1 LSGCREETGEIM
13 GRTRQRLAED
23 KAIVRIAIVDDDDD
37 IVDVLGEVLRRSG
50 YTPDLY
56 TNPRDA
62 ALASTSQEYD
72 VIISDLAM
80 PGISGIDLL
89 TQVKDTFPLTQFIM
103 ITGYAS
109 VKSAAEA
116 MHKGANSYL
125 TKPLTSTQILAH
137 LENAVEK
144 RVLALENERLVFE
157 LTTANEQL
165 ENKVQELGHTNQ
177 LLKQTQQELVR
188 VERVAAIGEVVV
200 SINHCINNSISG
212 IEAAVRF
219 VRGAAGTTG
228 ETAGALDKIDVE
240 CKEIEAVMG
249 RLKALKE
256 ASSSDYVDGIKMI
269 DLKEEEVDATV

>member
-1 LSGCREETGEIM
+1 MVRADK
-13 GRTRQRLAED
+13 RPAED
-23 KAIVRIAIVDDDDD
+23 RRSIRIAIVDDDDD
-37 IVDVLGEVLRRSG
+37 IVDVLGEVLRRAG

-62 ALASTSQEYD
+62 SLASTSQEYD
-72 VIISDLAM
+72 VVISDLAM
-80 PGISGIDLL
+80 PGLSGIDLL
-89 TQVKDTFPLTQFIM
+89 SQIKETFPLTQFIV

-137 LENAVEK
+137 IEKAIEK
-144 RVLALENERLVFE
+144 RLLALENERLVFE
-157 LTTANEQL
+157 LATANEQL
-165 ENKVQELGHTNQ
+165 ENKVQELEHTNQ
-177 LLKQTQQELVR
+177 LLKQTQQELVK

-200 SINHCINNSISG
+200 SINHCINNSLSG

-219 VRGAAGTTG
+219 IRDRGEPVG
-228 ETAGALDKIDVE
+228 EKATALDSIESE
-240 CKEIEAVMG
+240 CREIEAVMG
-249 RLKALKE
+249 RLKSLKE

-269 DLKEEEVDATV
+269 DLKEEEANATA

>member
-1 LSGCREETGEIM
+1 MVRADK
-13 GRTRQRLAED
+13 RPAED
-23 KAIVRIAIVDDDDD
+23 KRAIRIAIVDDDDD
-37 IVDVLGEVLRRSG
+37 IVDVLGEVLRRAG
-50 YTPDLY
+50 YAPDLY

-62 ALASTSQEYD
+62 AIASTSQEYD
-72 VIISDLAM
+72 VVISDLAM

-89 TQVKDTFPLTQFIM
+89 SQVKATFPLTQFIV

-137 LENAVEK
+137 LEKAIEK
-144 RVLALENERLVFE
+144 RLLALENERLLFE

-165 ENKVQELGHTNQ
+165 ENKVQELEHTNR

-188 VERVAAIGEVVV
+188 VERIAAIGEVVV
-200 SINHCINNSISG
+200 SINHCINNSVSG

-219 VRGAAGTTG
+219 MRNSGSLAG
-228 ETAGALDKIDVE
+228 EAVAALDTVESE
-240 CKEIEAVMG
+240 CKEIESVMG
-249 RLKALKE
+249 RLKSLKE
-256 ASSSDYVDGIKMI
+256 ASSSDYVDGVKMI
-269 DLKEEEVDATV
+269 DLKEEKVNAHV

>member
-1 LSGCREETGEIM
+1 M
-13 GRTRQRLAED
+13 ARTDQSVVGD
-23 KAIVRIAIVDDDDD
+23 KSAVRIAIVDDDDD

-80 PGISGIDLL
+80 PGVSGIDLL
-89 TQVKDTFPLTQFIM
+89 TQVKAAFPLTQFIM

-137 LENAVEK
+137 LQNAVEK
-144 RVLALENERLVFE
+144 RLLALENERLVFE

-165 ENKVQELGHTNQ
+165 ENKVQELEHTNQ
-177 LLKQTQQELVR
+177 LLKHTQQELVR

-200 SINHCINNSISG
+200 SINHSINNSLSG
-212 IEAAVRF
+212 IQAAVRF
-219 VRGAAGTTG
+219 VKSGADVTG
-228 ETAGALDKIDVE
+228 EAVEALDRVEAE
-240 CKEIEAVMG
+240 CKEIEAVMS
-249 RLKALKE
+249 RLKSLKE
-256 ASSSDYVDGIKMI
+256 ASASDYVEGIKMI
-269 DLKEEEVDATV
+269 DLKDEEVDATV

>member
-1 LSGCREETGEIM
+1 MVRAEM
-13 GRTRQRLAED
+13 NPAED
-23 KAIVRIAIVDDDDD
+23 KRSIRVAIVDDDDD
-37 IVDVLGEVLRRSG
+37 IVDVLGEVLRRAG
-50 YTPDLY
+50 YRPDLY

-62 ALASTSQEYD
+62 SLAATSQEYD
-72 VIISDLAM
+72 VIVSDLAM

-89 TQVKDTFPLTQFIM
+89 TQVKNTFPLTQFIV

-137 LENAVEK
+137 IEKAVEK
-144 RVLALENERLVFE
+144 RLLAMENERLLFE

-165 ENKVQELGHTNQ
+165 ENKVQELEHTNT
-177 LLKQTQQELVR
+177 LLKQTQQELVK

-200 SINHCINNSISG
+200 SINHCVNNSISG

-219 VRGAAGTTG
+219 IRNGNGAPAETT
-228 ETAGALDKIDVE
+228 AALDKIEAE
-240 CKEIEAVMG
+240 CREVEAVIG
-249 RLKALKE
+249 RLRSLKE
-256 ASSSDYVDGIKMI
+256 ASSADYVDGIKMI
-269 DLKEEEVDATV
+269 DLKEEANATA

>member
-1 LSGCREETGEIM
+1 MGETM
-13 GRTRQRLAED
+13 GPTEQRLAGE
-23 KAIVRIAIVDDDDD
+23 KSAVRIAIVDDDDD

-72 VIISDLAM
+72 VVISDLAM

-89 TQVKDTFPLTQFIM
+89 TQVKDAFPLTQFIM

-116 MHKGANSYL
+116 MHRGANSYL

-144 RVLALENERLVFE
+144 RLLALENERLVFE

-165 ENKVQELGHTNQ
+165 ENKVQELEHTNQ
-177 LLKQTQQELVR
+177 LLRQTQQELVK

-200 SINHCINNSISG
+200 SINHCINNSLSG
-212 IEAAVRF
+212 IGAAVRF
-219 VRGAAGTTG
+219 VKSEARVTG
-228 ETAGALDKIDVE
+228 DADAALDRIDAE

-249 RLKALKE
+249 RLKLLKE
-256 ASSSDYVDGIKMI
+256 ASTSDYVDGIKMI

>member
-1 LSGCREETGEIM
+1 MVRSENKP
-13 GRTRQRLAED
+13 AED
-23 KAIVRIAIVDDDDD
+23 KRSIRIAIVDDDDD

-50 YTPDLY
+50 YEPDLY

-62 ALASTSQEYD
+62 AVAATSQEYD

-89 TQVKDTFPLTQFIM
+89 SQVKKTFPLTQFLM

-116 MHKGANSYL
+116 MHRGAISYL

-137 LENAVEK
+137 LEKAVEK
-144 RVLALENERLVFE
+144 RLLALENERLLFE

-165 ENKVQELGHTNQ
+165 ENKVQELEHSNR

-188 VERVAAIGEVVV
+188 MERVAAIGEVVV

-212 IEAAVRF
+212 VQAAVRF
-219 VRGAAGTTG
+219 IRNN
-228 ETAGALDKIDVE
+228 GALVGEGASALDTVEAE
-240 CKEIEAVMG
+240 CKEIESVMA
-249 RLKALKE
+249 RLKSLKD

-269 DLKEEEVDATV
+269 DLKEEKVDATI

>member
-1 LSGCREETGEIM
+1 M
-13 GRTRQRLAED
+13 GPTEQRLADD
-23 KAIVRIAIVDDDDD
+23 KSVVRIAIVDDDDD
-37 IVDVLGEVLRRSG
+37 IVEVLGEVLRRSG
-50 YTPDLY
+50 YTPDLF

-89 TQVKDTFPLTQFIM
+89 TQVKDAFPLTQFIM

-137 LENAVEK
+137 LAKAIEK
-144 RVLALENERLVFE
+144 RALALENERLVFE

-165 ENKVQELGHTNQ
+165 ENKVQELEHTNQ
-177 LLKQTQQELVR
+177 LLKQTQQELVK

-212 IEAAVRF
+212 IEAATRF
-219 VRGAAGTTG
+219 VRAAGVGG
-228 ETAGALDKIDVE
+228 EAADALDRIEAE

-249 RLKALKE
+249 RLKTLKE
-256 ASSSDYVDGIKMI
+256 ASSADYADGITMI

>member
-1 LSGCREETGEIM
+1 MGEIM
-13 GRTRQRLAED
+13 GRTEQKLAGD
-23 KAIVRIAIVDDDDD
+23 KSAVRIAIVDDDDD

-80 PGISGIDLL
+80 PGVSGIDLL
-89 TQVKDTFPLTQFIM
+89 GQVKNAFPLTQFIM

-137 LENAVEK
+137 LEKAIEK
-144 RVLALENERLVFE
+144 RLLALENERLVFE

-165 ENKVQELGHTNQ
+165 ENKVQELEHTNQ
-177 LLKQTQQELVR
+177 LLKQTQQELVK

-212 IEAAVRF
+212 IQAATRF
-219 VRGAAGTTG
+219 IKGAVNATG
-228 ETAGALDKIDVE
+228 EASDAIERIDTE

-249 RLKALKE
+249 RLKTLKD
-256 ASSSDYVDGIKMI
+256 ASTSDYVEGIKMI
-269 DLKEEEVDATV
+269 DLKNEEVDATV